1 MSENNSKINYSEVNL
16 KERLLKYFM
25 RYTAIATQS
34 DETSAEVPSTECQ
47 WELARLLAED
57 LKELDLKD
65 IQINDHAVVQGVLPA
80 RLKDDKKKV
89 PAIGWVAHIDTVD
102 VGLSPEIKAQV
113 HENYQGGD
121 ILQNEEKGIYIRVD
135 EHPELLKYIGQDILI
150 SDGTSVL
157 GADNKAAIAN
167 VMTMLEVLKE
177 NPDIEHGE
185 IHIAFVPDEEIGLKG
200 AHKIDF
206 ERFPVDYAYT
216 IDCCELGEV
225 VYETFNAGSGTLNI
239 QGVSAHPMSSK
250 GNLVNPIMV
259 AHDFI
264 ALLNR
269 GEQPEYTEKTE
280 GYIWVTDIHSDVLEC
295 TIKLNIRDHNK
306 EKYEAK
312 KKYIEEGIKLI
323 QLKHPRAKIELELSD
338 TYGNIADSVT
348 EDNRQCIDDLYQA
361 LEELEIEPKTIAMR
375 GGTDG
380 SYISTRGIL
389 TPNYFTGAHNFHSVA
404 EFLPMDSFEKAC
416 LVTLKLIE
424 ISTRD

>member
-1 MSENNSKINYSEVNL
+1 MNSNKTPNNL
-16 KERLLKYFM
+16 KDKLLKYFL
-25 RYTAIATQS
+25 RYTAVPSQS
-34 DETSAEVPSTECQ
+34 DESVDAVPSTEGQ

-57 LKELDLKD
+57 LKELDLQD
-65 IQINDHAVVQGVLPA
+65 IQINDYSVVQAFLPA
-80 RLKDDKKKV
+80 RLKDNSKKV
-89 PAIGWVAHIDTVD
+89 PAIAWIAHLDTVD
-102 VGLSPEIKAQV
+102 VGLSPEIKAKV

-121 ILQNEEKGIYIRVD
+121 ICQNEEKGIYIKVE

-167 VMTMLEVLKE
+167 LMSMLEVVQE
-177 NPDIEHGE
+177 NPEIEHGD
-185 IHIAFVPDEEIGLKG
+185 IYIAFVPDEEIGLRG
-200 AHKIDF
+200 ARKIDY
-206 ERFPVDYAYT
+206 ENFPVDYAYT
-216 IDCCELGEV
+216 IDCCELGEI

-264 ALLNR
+264 SLLNR
-269 GEQPEYTEKTE
+269 GETPEYTEKTE
-280 GYIWVTDIHSDVLEC
+280 GYIWVTDIHSDVLQC
-295 TIKLNIRDHNK
+295 TVTLNIRDHNK

-312 KKYIEEGIKLI
+312 KQYLEEAAKLV
-323 QLKHPRAKIELELSD
+323 QLKHPKAKINLELTD
-338 TYGNIADSVT
+338 VYGNIADSVT
-348 EDNRQCIDDLYQA
+348 EENRQCIDDLYQA
-361 LEELEIEPKTIAMR
+361 FEELEIDAKTIAMR

-380 SYISTRGIL
+380 SFISTKGIL